1 MRTGHPPRWGTRTT
15 RPRGPGVDREPP
27 ACPPRPALLLNSGA
41 RPGPARGGVDTGTT
55 HARPSGPLARERAA
69 STALAARPRPGARRQ
84 PGPRAAPGLELQETA
99 PSLTLFPP
107 APATHVPDGEE
118 DERGGEQ
125 QRQHIAE
132 GRESERHG
140 RGGAAGRAGA
150 SGERRR
156 TALWVKPFTSPGLC
170 LHRRPGLL
178 PARLR
183 REPPTRAPPDGRS
196 LRSSSV
202 VRTVDLSFIL

>member
-1 MRTGHPPRWGTRTT
+1 MVCQKGHIEAQGQPLCRTEKHDTEER
-15 RPRGPGVDREPP
+15 VDEVLWKDKRVQGI
-27 ACPPRPALLLNSGA
+27 ALVYRVL
-41 RPGPARGGVDTGTT
+41 VV
-55 HARPSGPLARERAA
+55 
-69 STALAARPRPGARRQ
+69 
-84 PGPRAAPGLELQETA
+84 GLQLIKCYD
-99 PSLTLFPP
+99 
-107 APATHVPDGEE
+107 VPDGEE

-156 TALWVKPFTSPGLC
+156 TALWVKPFTSPGLS
-170 LHRRPGLL
+170 LHCRRGLL

-183 REPPTRAPPDGRS
+183 RGPPARAPPDGRS
-196 LRSSSV
+196 LRGSSV
-202 VRTVDLSFIL
+202 VCTVDFVLHSVVYSLDSH

>member
-1 MRTGHPPRWGTRTT
+1 
-15 RPRGPGVDREPP
+15 
-27 ACPPRPALLLNSGA
+27 
-41 RPGPARGGVDTGTT
+41 
-55 HARPSGPLARERAA
+55 
-69 STALAARPRPGARRQ
+69 
-84 PGPRAAPGLELQETA
+84 
-99 PSLTLFPP
+99 
-107 APATHVPDGEE
+107 VPDGEE

-156 TALWVKPFTSPGLC
+156 TALWVKPFTSPGLS
-170 LHRRPGLL
+170 LHCRRGLL

-183 REPPTRAPPDGRS
+183 RGPPARAPPDGRS
-196 LRSSSV
+196 LRGSSV
-202 VRTVDLSFIL
+202 VCTVDFVLHSVVYSLDSH